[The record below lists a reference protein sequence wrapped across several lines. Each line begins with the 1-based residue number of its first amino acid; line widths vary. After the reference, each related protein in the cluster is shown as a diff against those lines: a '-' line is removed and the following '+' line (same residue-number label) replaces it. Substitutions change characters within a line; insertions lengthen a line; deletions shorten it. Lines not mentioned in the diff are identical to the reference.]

1 MDGKRPSRRPPQLIS
16 AVGTS
21 SLLHIPD
28 THRNVE
34 YLVDSGAQVSVF
46 PYTSSSAPQSHL
58 TAANGRCIPA
68 WGCINLPVV
77 LDGRSYGLHR
87 FVRAAVEQPIIGADF
102 FERTGLLIDIRHRRL
117 VPPAHQAAAAPPPGV
132 QSPPPS
138 GSSSVAFLASAE
150 QVQPPKAVRA
160 GSPYK

>member
-1 MDGKRPSRRPPQLIS
+1 MGGKRPSRRPPQLIS
-16 AVGTS
+16 AVGAS

-46 PYTSSSAPQSHL
+46 PFTSSSAPQSHL
-58 TAANGRCIPA
+58 TAADGRRIPA

-102 FERTGLLIDIRHRRL
+102 FEHTGLLIDIRH
-117 VPPAHQAAAAPPPGV
+117 
-132 QSPPPS
+132 
-138 GSSSVAFLASAE
+138 
-150 QVQPPKAVRA
+150 
-160 GSPYK
+160 